1 MDNASVDTIDSGVS
15 MRNNALTNLLVGL
28 VGFSVVATSALAFYY
43 VRSVQTLNRLQVQ
56 TAIINRDRSLASS
69 LAGEVLDYSKR
80 NPAIDP
86 ILQSVGMKPGGKP
99 AAK

>member
-1 MDNASVDTIDSGVS
+1 MQKDPLISA
-15 MRNNALTNLLVGL
+15 LVGAL
-28 VGFSVVATSALAFYY
+28 FLGAAVVLALAVGFEMHARHIRRLQPQLVQIQNSKLVIDALAGDA
-43 VRSVQTLNRLQVQ
+43 V
-56 TAIINRDRSLASS
+56 
-69 LAGEVLDYSKR
+69 EYSKR